1 MTDPATGRPIVAE
14 LGRPETAEEKA
25 ARVAAARAKR
35 RSNQSTKNLLL
46 SLVASLAIVLFLVL
60 VAVQTEPETPAVDF
74 ESTAQEAA
82 DGLDRQVIAPAIPVE
97 WTPTR
102 AELTATLGVAEWR
115 SVFVTNGDPTG
126 SITMVQGFDADAS
139 WLSEI
144 LRQPRA
150 AGDEV
155 TIGDR
160 AWTLYDRRGAEDLG
174 LRQYALVTAT
184 VDSTVVLYG
193 TATEDEFELLAT
205 SISADLNQP

>member
-14 LGRPETAEEKA
+14 LGRPETPEEKA

-60 VAVQTEPETPAVDF
+60 VAVQTEPETPTVDF
-74 ESTAQEAA
+74 AATAQEAA
-82 DGLDRQVIAPAIPVE
+82 DGLDRQVIAPEIPAE
-97 WTPTR
+97 WTATR

-115 SVFVTNGDPTG
+115 AVFVTNGDPIG
-126 SITMVQGFDADAS
+126 SVTMVQGFDADPT
-139 WLSEI
+139 WLSEV

-150 AGDEV
+150 DGEEV

-160 AWTLYDRRGAEDLG
+160 SWTLYDRRGNENLG
-174 LRQYALVTAT
+174 LRQYGLVTET
-184 VDSTVVLYG
+184 PDSIVVLYG
-193 TATEDEFELLAT
+193 SATDEEFALLAT
-205 SISADLNQP
+205 AISADLTQP